1 MTLMNRIVGGF
12 GECAAARHLVG
23 QGLALLDRNWFG
35 PDGELDL
42 VLRDGPDLVVGE
54 VKTRRAAGFGG
65 PIEAVGPAKA
75 RRLRR
80 LAVQWLRAVHP
91 GRRRFGPREIR
102 FDVVGVVLRG
112 RHPRVEH
119 LVRAF

>member
-1 MTLMNRIVGGF
+1 MTQMNRLVGGF

-23 QGLALLDRNWFG
+23 QGLTLLDRNWLG

-42 VLRDGPDLVVGE
+42 VLREGTDLVVCE
-54 VKTRRAAGFGG
+54 VKARRGSAFGS
-65 PIEAVGPAKA
+65 PVEAVGPAKA

-80 LAVQWLRAVHP
+80 LALQWLRAT
-91 GRRRFGPREIR
+91 RRFRPQDIR
-102 FDVVGVVLRG
+102 FDVVSVVLRD
-112 RHPRVEH
+112 RVPRVEH